1 LSRVCSEEL
10 LSLVGNAGKF
20 SNKIYSQEI
29 FLHLAGI
36 LCTGMPYNFYGKK
49 LKIPK
54 AFCKTILMFI
64 TIYGTIV
71 L

>member
-1 LSRVCSEEL
+1 MLE
-10 LSLVGNAGKF
+10 NF
-20 SNKIYSQEI
+20 QNKIYSQEI

-64 TIYGTIV
+64 TICGTIV